1 MALTFSKKRQRR
13 LPILRLLALALVAL
27 VLMLGSNAF
36 SATKKERD
44 ALNNQ
49 IGRYQFESK
58 GFRDARILDTIT
70 GQIRLCF
77 VDTDKDWT
85 KERILK
91 CHDWSEDD
99 RDKFGK

>member
-1 MALTFSKKRQRR
+1 MALTFKQKRQRK
-13 LPILRLLALALVAL
+13 LSISKLLALAIVAL
-27 VLMLGSNAF
+27 VLLLGSNAF
-36 SATKKERD
+36 SVTEIEIR
-44 ALNNQ
+44 ALKNE

-77 VDTDKDWT
+77 LDTDKDLT